1 MKIYTVHGGFRSP
14 LFAARSVDAVVGRF
28 GSSSASCSSAS
39 SGAKK
44 GPRKWKSILLV
55 KVFRG
60 GHAKLGRDGAFLG
73 RGNGELALESGTE
86 ASPGEGILFKVQ
98 NN

>member
-1 MKIYTVHGGFRSP
+1 MKIYTAHGGFRSP
-14 LFAARSVDAVVGRF
+14 LFAARSFDAVMGRF

-44 GPRKWKSILLV
+44 GPKRWKRVLLV
-55 KVFRG
+55 KMFRE
-60 GHAKLGRDGAFLG
+60 GHAKLGRVGAFLG